1 MTQISDSDFDFELHG
16 VPLCAFEQSSLTD
29 LIRID
34 WEVPKEEAEDSE
46 VVVIVQTR
54 VYSGLD

>member
-34 WEVPKEEAEDSE
+34 
-46 VVVIVQTR
+46 
-54 VYSGLD
+54 